1 MELMLNFMSI
11 GLLYVMNQMKEK
23 EGVFHVLF
31 RPVNIRKRLSFDY
44 PDWCT
49 KWEVSMEMKP

>member
-1 MELMLNFMSI
+1 MELMFNFMSI

-23 EGVFHVLF
+23 EGVALVLF
-31 RPVNIRKRLSFDY
+31 RPVNIRKRLSFDG